1 MAETIFV
8 KQRRQIIENLD
19 VLIENKDWES
29 SLALKVIQGR
39 IVTYR
44 DSLAQEIDE
53 WQVSSGERCSV
64 TNSISPKLADDEA
77 AIFIC
82 LYKNFGDNIQLWER
96 SLVNFSDNVL
106 GRPIY
111 SCEKEA
117 QKFIS
122 GKVNREP
129 EGFIEIWVKKDMLIS
144 MPPEKTLHDKYGS
157 ELLSLKQAALMQEK
171 IMYFTSG
178 VGDKYSFFNNKLVL
192 IEEKQ

>member
-1 MAETIFV
+1 VSESLFV

-44 DSLAQEIDE
+44 DSLAQEIEEHEVASADM
-53 WQVSSGERCSV
+53 CSV
-64 TNSISPKLADDEA
+64 TSTLKRKLADDEA

-82 LYKNFGDNIQLWER
+82 LYKNFGANISLWER
-96 SLVNFSDNVL
+96 SLAAFSGNVL

-111 SCEKEA
+111 ADEKEA

-129 EGFIEIWVKKDMLIS
+129 EGFIEIWVKKDMIIH
-144 MPPEKTLHDKYGS
+144 MPAEKTLHDIYGS
-157 ELLSLKQAALMQEK
+157 ELLSLKQGALIQDK
-171 IMYFTSG
+171 IMFFTSG
-178 VGDKYSFFNNKLVL
+178 TGGKYSFVNNKLVPL
-192 IEEKQ
+192 EEKQ